1 MRGHRLCFRVLK
13 RSSKSRFDS
22 YSVRNSVLIVSHIT
36 FQDCRVHF
44 FPTAFLE
51 IAVYTCKYELTG
63 CIAGL
68 NVVFPG
74 LDLNIK
80 SYDNNMQMK
89 CGIQE
94 CKRGQCLDGI
104 MEPCLVVIGWGCVWS
119 EEFHKI
125 IPKPNPIAV
134 LLFIQNNLHYV
145 KTILTCTPILM
156 FRSWFCL
163 FFSKFRV

>member
-1 MRGHRLCFRVLK
+1 MC
-13 RSSKSRFDS
+13 
-22 YSVRNSVLIVSHIT
+22 T
-36 FQDCRVHF
+36 F

-80 SYDNNMQMK
+80 SYDSNMQMK
-89 CGIQE
+89 CAIQE

-104 MEPCLVVIGWGCVWS
+104 M
-119 EEFHKI
+119 
-125 IPKPNPIAV
+125 AV
-134 LLFIQNNLHYV
+134 L
-145 KTILTCTPILM
+145 
-156 FRSWFCL
+156 
-163 FFSKFRV
+163 

>member
-1 MRGHRLCFRVLK
+1 MAWEAIDYVSECLSEAAKVG
-13 RSSKSRFDS
+13 STA
-22 YSVRNSVLIVSHIT
+22 SVSETVYWLYPILPFGIVVCT
-36 FQDCRVHF
+36 F

-80 SYDNNMQMK
+80 SYDSNMQMK

-104 MEPCLVVIGWGCVWS
+104 M
-119 EEFHKI
+119 
-125 IPKPNPIAV
+125 AV
-134 LLFIQNNLHYV
+134 L
-145 KTILTCTPILM
+145 
-156 FRSWFCL
+156 
-163 FFSKFRV
+163 